1 MNLQGQPGRT
11 IIIVGGG
18 ASGVLLAANLI
29 REGISGT
36 RVLIVEKSGRLG
48 AGLAYS
54 TLNPNHILNVPASGM
69 SAFPDDPRH
78 FWTWLRAT
86 GATDPD
92 DPDVFA
98 PRHLYSQY
106 LASLIAGEPAITFV
120 SGACVAINELQS
132 GVEVRL
138 ENGSSLIGHAVV
150 LAVGH
155 EERQM
160 RGRGLAI
167 RAGSPADTPLDPYAK
182 AMILGSGLSMVDAWL
197 SLAGNGHLGP
207 ILVVSRNGLLPRK
220 HKPVDPLPLDAAD
233 IPLGA
238 SAHYFSRWFLETI
251 EETVARGGDWRAVVD
266 GLRPHNQRIWQS
278 WSLADRRRFLA
289 HMRPFWNI
297 HRHRLPPH
305 VHDRLTAAAR
315 TGQITVI
322 AGTFLGVDSEGDH
335 LVATVRRRGL
345 TDTETFEVARLYD
358 CGGVA
363 VNIEESS
370 NPVINGLVK
379 SGLGR
384 PDALRIGLD
393 VTSNGALI
401 GKDGAVSNRVFALGP
416 LTRGTFFEIESV
428 PEIRAQAQNLAH
440 RLAGALTPA

>member
-1 MNLQGQPGRT
+1 MNQLSQPGRT
-11 IIIVGGG
+11 IIIIGGG
-18 ASGVLLAANLI
+18 ASGVLLAANLM
-29 REGISGT
+29 REGIEGT

-54 TLNPNHILNVPASGM
+54 TLNPNHILNVPAKGM
-69 SAFPDDPRH
+69 SAFADAPDH
-78 FWTWLRAT
+78 FWQWLRCT
-86 GATDPD
+86 GATEPD
-92 DPDVFA
+92 NPEVFA

-106 LASLIAGEPAITFV
+106 LASLIAGEPGVTFV
-120 SGACVAINELQS
+120 SSACVAINELPS

-138 ENGSSLIGHAVV
+138 ENGSSLVGHAVV

-167 RAGSPADTPLDPYAK
+167 RAGSPQDTPLDPYART
-182 AMILGSGLSMVDAWL
+182 MILGSGLSMVDAWL

-220 HKPVDPLPLDAAD
+220 HRPTEPTQLDAAD
-233 IPLGA
+233 IPLG
-238 SAHYFSRWFLETI
+238 SSVHYFARWFLDTI
-251 EETVARGGDWRAVVD
+251 KEAVTRGGDWRSVVD
-266 GLRPHNQRIWQS
+266 GLRPYNQRIWQS
-278 WSLADRRRFLA
+278 WSLADRKRFLT
-289 HMRPFWNI
+289 HLRPFWNI

-305 VHDRLTAAAR
+305 VHDRLIAAAR

-322 AGTFLGVDSEGDH
+322 AGTFLGVEQVNDK
-335 LVATVRRRGL
+335 LVTTVRRRGL
-345 TDTETFEVARLYD
+345 KEAENFEIARLYD
-358 CGGVA
+358 CGGVS

-384 PDALRIGLD
+384 PDALKIGLD
-393 VTSNGALI
+393 VTTNGALI
-401 GKDGAVSNRVFALGP
+401 GRDGTISNRAFALGP

-428 PEIRAQAQNLAH
+428 PEIRVRAQKLAK
-440 RLAGALTPA
+440 RLTSSVSIA